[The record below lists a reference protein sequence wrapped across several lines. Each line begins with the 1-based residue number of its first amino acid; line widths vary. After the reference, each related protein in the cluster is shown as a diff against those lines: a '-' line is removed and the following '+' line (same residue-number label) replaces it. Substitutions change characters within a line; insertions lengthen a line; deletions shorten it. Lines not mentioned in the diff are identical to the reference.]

1 MLAILMCQHLNSFL
15 IKYFLTVVAVS
26 PGAGVHV
33 RAGGGLQH
41 REQGDGAAAAAGDA
55 AHQGRDHRP
64 RVGQPRLHDRGRR
77 GG

>member
-1 MLAILMCQHLNSFL
+1 MRFL
-15 IKYFLTVVAVS
+15 LKYFLKNIFLLVVAFS
-26 PGAGVHV
+26 PRAGVHV